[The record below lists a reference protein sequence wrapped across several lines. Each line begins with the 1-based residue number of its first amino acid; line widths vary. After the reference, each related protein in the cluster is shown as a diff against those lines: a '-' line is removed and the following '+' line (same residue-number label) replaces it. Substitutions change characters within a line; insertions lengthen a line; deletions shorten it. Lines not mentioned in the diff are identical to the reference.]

1 MIQLTLGLL
10 FVLALIG
17 ALAWS
22 VSRLRGLRPTGL
34 SPVKVVGAA
43 AVGTRERVVVVET
56 GGQWLVLGVAAG
68 SVTLL
73 DKTLPQTLPER
84 GAPQPELPKFAAWM
98 KQAMDK
104 RSS

>member
-1 MIQLTLGLL
+1 MMQLTFGLL

-22 VSRLRGLRPTGL
+22 LSRLRVLRPASMSL
-34 SPVKVVGAA
+34 VKVVGAA

-73 DKTLPQTLPER
+73 DKTAAQPLPER
-84 GAPQPELPKFAAWM
+84 GSPEQDPPKFAAWL

-104 RSS
+104 KPS